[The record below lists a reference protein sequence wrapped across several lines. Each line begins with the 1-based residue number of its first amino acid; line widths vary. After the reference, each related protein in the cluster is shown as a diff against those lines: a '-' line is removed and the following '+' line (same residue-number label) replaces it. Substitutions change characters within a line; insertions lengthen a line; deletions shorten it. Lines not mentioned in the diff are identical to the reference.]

1 MEEKINQNEEMNTIT
16 MINMILENEETKGV
30 QEVMTIMI
38 RKGRENGVS
47 PNIGLVIEANQE
59 MNEEDRGVNGE
70 DLNLGPNRLYLVE
83 AKVERDQDQLHRRKV
98 WIKRE
103 ERKME
108 LQLDVDGLGLRI
120 R

>member
-1 MEEKINQNEEMNTIT
+1 MNTI
-16 MINMILENEETKGV
+16 MMMNMILEKEEAK
-30 QEVMTIMI
+30 EVEEVKTIMI

-47 PNIGLVIEANQE
+47 PNIGLIIEANQE

-70 DLNLGPNRLYLVE
+70 DLNLIPNRLYLVE
-83 AKVERDQDQLHRRKV
+83 AKVKWDQDQLHRRNV
-98 WIKRE
+98 WIKNE
-103 ERKME
+103 GRKME